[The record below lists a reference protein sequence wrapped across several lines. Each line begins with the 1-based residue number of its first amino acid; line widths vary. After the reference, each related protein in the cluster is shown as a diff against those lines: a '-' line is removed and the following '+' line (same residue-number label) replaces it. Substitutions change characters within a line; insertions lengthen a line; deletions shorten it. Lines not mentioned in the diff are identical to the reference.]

1 MRHFVACSVIA
12 ATALLSGCETLSLTL
27 LGIGGSAAVGQK
39 MNGSPTRTFT
49 APFERVKLA
58 SLWALERMGVQTGSM
73 QKTGNGELILG
84 TAGDREIEVEL
95 ESITASATRM
105 RVVARRSGFLNYDS
119 STAVEI
125 ILQTEKGLDS
135 DGPTQREVGGPA
147 WIRIK
152 DQGIMRRFFGD
163 LEASSKIRQ

>member
-1 MRHFVACSVIA
+1 MRHFAAVSVIA

-49 APFERVKLA
+49 APFDKVKLA
-58 SLWALERMGVQTGSM
+58 SLWALKRMGVRAGSA
-73 QKTGNGELILG
+73 QKTENGELIVG

-95 ESITASATRM
+95 ESVTASATRM
-105 RVVARRSGFLNYDS
+105 RVVARRSGFFNYDS

-125 ILQTEKGLDS
+125 ILQTEKVLDS
-135 DGPTQREVGGPA
+135 DSPTQREVGGPA
-147 WIRIK
+147 WI
-152 DQGIMRRFFGD
+152 
-163 LEASSKIRQ
+163 

>member
-49 APFERVKLA
+49 APFDKVKLA
-58 SLWALERMGVQTGSM
+58 SAWALKRMGVLTGST
-73 QKTGNGELILG
+73 QKTDNGELILG

-135 DGPTQREVGGPA
+135 EGPTLRGVVRKSG
-147 WIRIK
+147 
-152 DQGIMRRFFGD
+152 
-163 LEASSKIRQ
+163 LSKPMM